1 MSRQRRPGFVL
12 ATVITTVITAAIVAG
27 CGQGAAR
34 PVASVAVPS
43 SRQAAVPVLGRRAG
57 TFDYNSR
64 GFGEIRPGTVFNGGD
79 PTGLV
84 MHITWSSWGGSTA
97 IGTGVSDYVGPNQ
110 SVATGTQEKV
120 RIVAFDLGTCRGKL
134 MYRAVEWY
142 FPQHGQNFNPSQYE
156 DICTGSYVGE

>member
-1 MSRQRRPGFVL
+1 VNHQRRPAFVL
-12 ATVITTVITAAIVAG
+12 ATVMTVAIVAG

-34 PVASVAVPS
+34 PVAYGTARS
-43 SRQAAVPVLGRRAG
+43 SRQAAVPVLGQRG
-57 TFDYNSR
+57 IFDYNSR
-64 GFGEIRPGTVFNGGD
+64 GFGEVRPATVFNGGD

-97 IGTGVSDYVGPNQ
+97 IGAGDSDYVGPNQ

-142 FPQHGQNFNPSQYE
+142 FPQHSQNFNPSQYE
-156 DICTGSYVGE
+156 DICTGNYVGE

>member
-1 MSRQRRPGFVL
+1 ML
-12 ATVITTVITAAIVAG
+12 
-27 CGQGAAR
+27 GQ
-34 PVASVAVPS
+34 
-43 SRQAAVPVLGRRAG
+43 RAG
-57 TFDYNSR
+57 IFGYNSR
-64 GFGEIRPGTVFNGGD
+64 GFGEVRPATVFNGGD

-84 MHITWSSWGGSTA
+84 MHITWSSWGGNTA
-97 IGTGVSDYVGPNQ
+97 IGAGVSDYVGPNQ